1 MCDIDLVKLR
11 SVAFDFLDSFDDL
24 TNVSTRQLRRHCEEV
39 LDFPLNSLTGVD
51 EKEILASI
59 VGEYAEGLEGDKC
72 DGRPRKSDGSFRIDH
87 RRFSKPES
95 DQIMSYVKDYIVRSV
110 FLLILPTL

>member
-11 SVAFDFLDSFDDL
+11 SVAFEFLDSFDDL
-24 TNVSTRQLRRHCEEV
+24 SNVSTRQLRRHCEEE

-59 VGEYAEGLEGDKC
+59 VGEYAEGIDGDIC
-72 DGRPRKSDGSFRIDH
+72 DGRPRRSDGTFRTEH
-87 RRFSKPES
+87 RRFSRPES
-95 DQIMSYVKDYIVRSV
+95 EQIMSYVKDYIVRSV
-110 FLLILPTL
+110 FLLILTTL